1 MSGTGA
7 PDDSSPGRP
16 TRLGPYELMSSIGRG
31 GMGEVYRGRDTRL
44 NRTVAVKILPP
55 DMAHSAEARRRFQRE
70 AQAIAALNHR
80 HVCAV
85 HDVGHDEGV
94 DFLVMEFVDGES
106 LATRLGRGP
115 MPFDEV
121 LARGIEILDALAHAH
136 EAGIVHRDLKPSNI
150 MMTKS
155 GAKLLDFGIAALRRD
170 LRNVDSVS
178 DTSATAPGQVFGT
191 LQYMAPEQLEGTQTD
206 ARTDIFAF
214 GLVLYEM
221 ATGRKAIEGSG
232 TTAIATAIL
241 TGRPA
246 SISEVLTDCP
256 ADVDWAIRRCLARDR
271 AERWQSAAD
280 LSAVLRRVSNRPAA
294 AGQPATV
301 AATRRWTPL
310 AAAGWSIALALAL
323 ASAGLLL
330 WKSRSAD
337 GPPARTIRATIPVVA
352 GGIVGA
358 DGQPAIALSPDGR
371 RMVYA
376 AAVSTTNGT
385 NATTSL
391 YLRLLDRLDSVPIAG
406 TEGAFGPFFSAD
418 GTSVAFFAGR
428 KLKRVSFD
436 GTPPIVICD
445 APRGRGGSWSSDDT
459 IVFAPTTDGPLHRV
473 SATGGRPEP
482 ISTLS
487 QTPRERSQRWP
498 ELLPDGRT
506 VLYTSGNP
514 TDNTLADSRI
524 MAQPIDRAADRRV
537 VVENGSQAR
546 YSAGHLLYFSGN
558 ALMAVPFDPGKA
570 QVTGAA
576 FTVVDAVS
584 GSRFIGAA
592 QAAVSRQGTLVYLPP
607 GGGGTFMTAAW
618 VTRAGT
624 SSPIAAV
631 KGMLTGIRLS
641 PDGRRIAF
649 SSSDADA
656 DVFVYDLTRQALK
669 RLTYT
674 SEFEGNPVWTRDG
687 TRVVY
692 ASERGP
698 AVQMLWKRWDDP
710 RGAPG
715 ALAQRPVEDE
725 ALAPG
730 DYARIPHAWSPDGAL
745 LAFTENHP
753 DSRRDIWLMPAAP
766 GGKSFPLVVSPFEDN
781 APTFSP
787 DGQWVA
793 YQSNESGGDEIYAR
807 RIKGDSTRVQISPAG
822 GAQPRWAPNGD
833 LFYWFGGK
841 MFVIAAHSKGEALEV
856 GEPTE
861 LFTVGPMP
869 NYDVAADGQQLL
881 MLQPGGGTPPKDLV
895 VVEQW
900 ASRPP
905 R

>member
-1 MSGTGA
+1 
-7 PDDSSPGRP
+7 
-16 TRLGPYELMSSIGRG
+16 
-31 GMGEVYRGRDTRL
+31 MGEVYRGRDTRL

-85 HDVGHDEGV
+85 HDVGHDDGV
-94 DFLVMEFVDGES
+94 DFLVMEYVDGES
-106 LATRLGRGP
+106 LASRLRKGP
-115 MPFDEV
+115 MPLEEV
-121 LARGIEILDALAHAH
+121 LTRGIEILEALAHAH

-150 MMTKS
+150 MLTKS

-170 LRNVDSVS
+170 LRNLDSAS

-246 SISEVLTDCP
+246 SISEVITDCP

-271 AERWQSAAD
+271 GERWQSAAD
-280 LSAVLRRVSNRPAA
+280 LSAVLRRVSNRPPTTGDASAA
-294 AGQPATV
+294 ITV
-301 AATRRWTPL
+301 PRRWTPL
-310 AAAGWSIALALAL
+310 AVAGWSIALAATL
-323 ASAGLLL
+323 ASAGLL
-330 WKSRSAD
+330 WKARPAD
-337 GPPARTIRATIPVVA
+337 APPARTIRAAIPLVTD
-352 GGIVGA
+352 GIVGA
-358 DGQPAIALSPDGR
+358 DGQPAIALSADGR

-376 AAVSTTNGT
+376 ATVNS
-385 NATTSL
+385 TTSL
-391 YLRLLDRLDSVPIAG
+391 YLRVLDRLDSLPIAG

-418 GTSVAFFAGR
+418 GNSVAFFAGR

-445 APRGRGGSWSSDDT
+445 APRGRGGAWNSDDT
-459 IVFAPTTDGPLHRV
+459 IVFAPVSDGPLHRV
-473 SATGGRPEP
+473 LATGGRPEP
-482 ISTLS
+482 ITSLS
-487 QTPRERSQRWP
+487 QNPRERSHRWP
-498 ELLPDGRT
+498 ELLPGGRF

-514 TDNTLADSRI
+514 TDSTLADSRI
-524 MAQPIDRAADRRV
+524 VAQSLAGAADRRV
-537 VVENGSQAR
+537 VLENASHAR
-546 YSAGHLLYFSGN
+546 YSNGHLVYLAGN
-558 ALMAVPFDPGKA
+558 ALMAVPFDADTA
-570 QVTGAA
+570 QVTGTA
-576 FTVVDAVS
+576 FSVAEAVS
-584 GSRFIGAA
+584 NSRYIGAG
-592 QAAVSRQGTLVYLPP
+592 QTAVSRQGTLVYLPP
-607 GGGGTFMTAAW
+607 GGGGTTMTLTW
-618 VTRAGT
+618 MTRAGAA
-624 SSPIAAV
+624 SPVAAV
-631 KGMLTGIRLS
+631 KGMLSGLRLA
-641 PDGRRIAF
+641 PDGRRAAF
-649 SSSDADA
+649 SSNDGDA
-656 DVFVYDLTRQALK
+656 DVFVYDFTKQALK

-674 SEFEGNPVWTRDG
+674 PEFEGNPVWTRDG

-710 RGAPG
+710 RGSPG
-715 ALAQRPVEDE
+715 ALAQKPVEDE
-725 ALAPG
+725 TLAPG
-730 DYARIPHAWSPDGAL
+730 DYARVPHAWSPDGGL

-753 DSRRDIWLMPAAP
+753 DSRRDIWLMPTAP
-766 GGKSFPLVVSPFEDN
+766 GGKSYSFVVSPFEDT
-781 APTFSP
+781 APAFSP
-787 DGQWVA
+787 DSQWLA

-807 RIKGDSTRVQISPAG
+807 RIKGDSPRIQISPAG
-822 GAQPRWAPNGD
+822 GASPRWAPNGD